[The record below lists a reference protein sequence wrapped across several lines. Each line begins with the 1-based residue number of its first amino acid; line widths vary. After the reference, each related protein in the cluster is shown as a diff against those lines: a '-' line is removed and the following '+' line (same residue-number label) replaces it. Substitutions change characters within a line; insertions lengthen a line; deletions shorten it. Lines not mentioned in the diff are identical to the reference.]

1 MIAHVPHKTM
11 IQCRTMALLRL
22 VLVFSIGVLCAADS
36 PVTSAPQFH
45 YDVRAEGWQTPGG
58 GFDMPAAVARYTTD
72 RQTLERYYATRL
84 SHERRQALEQFWA
97 TWLEFL
103 DQQVPF
109 DSLDVSGRIDW
120 LLLRAKLQQE
130 LHSSAAA
137 KKRESEIATLV
148 PFADSILSLNDDL
161 RRFAFVDGAEG
172 ALRVSRLAD
181 DLGKLTEQIIN
192 GKLTAP
198 PTAGRRAARFTE
210 SLRETLK
217 QWRDFYNGYDPVFTW
232 WVAEP
237 WKRADAALGAYATLL
252 DEKIAGVR
260 SSDKDAIVGDPVGR
274 ETVQDALAAEFIP
287 YKPEELI
294 AIGRKEF
301 AWCKEQ
307 MLACSRQLGYGDDWR
322 KALDHVK
329 DDHVK
334 PGQQPALIRD
344 LAYEAIDYVRRHDL
358 ITIPDAATN
367 TWRMEMMSPERQ
379 RMNPFFLG
387 GDTMIVSYPTDTM
400 TEEQKLMSMRGNNI
414 HFARATVFHEL
425 IPGHYLQQYM
435 SQRYRP
441 WREAFETPFWEEGWA
456 FYWEMLLWD
465 LDFPQS
471 AEDRIGMLFWRMHR
485 AARVIFSLSFH
496 LGQMTAPQAVDFLVN
511 EVGHE
516 RENAA
521 GEVRRSFES
530 DEYGPLYQ
538 CAYQLGALQFRAL
551 HAEMVDSGKLT
562 NRQFHDAVLRLNSI
576 PVEMIRASLM
586 NQKLPKRFAAQWKFY
601 DEAPPGKPVAAAQRV
616 TK

>member
-1 MIAHVPHKTM
+1 M
-11 IQCRTMALLRL
+11 
-22 VLVFSIGVLCAADS
+22 VLFSGNWRAILCAMTLSIYNLRAAES
-36 PVTSAPQFH
+36 PVTGTPHFH
-45 YDVRAEGWQTPGG
+45 YDARADGWPTPA
-58 GFDMPAAVARYTTD
+58 GFDMPAAVARYATD
-72 RQTLERYYATRL
+72 RQTLERYYNNRF
-84 SHERRQALEQFWA
+84 SPERRQALDQFTA
-97 TWLEFL
+97 NWLDVL

-109 DSLDVSGRIDW
+109 DSLDVNGRIDW
-120 LLLRAKLQQE
+120 ILLRTKLQQY
-130 LHSSAAA
+130 LRSSATMR
-137 KKRESEIATLV
+137 KREAEIARLV
-148 PFADSILSLNDDL
+148 PFADSILTLDDDL
-161 RRFAFVDGAEG
+161 RRFAFVGGAD
-172 ALRVSRLAD
+172 AAARVSRLAD
-181 DLGKLTEQIIN
+181 EVGRLTGEITN
-192 GKLTAP
+192 NKLTAP

-237 WKRADAALGAYATLL
+237 WKRSDAALSAYAMLL

-260 SSDKDAIVGDPVGR
+260 SSDKDTIVGDPVGR
-274 ETVQDALAAEFIP
+274 EAIEDALAAEFIP
-287 YKPEELI
+287 YSPEELI

-322 KALDHVK
+322 KALDRVK
-329 DDHVK
+329 NDHVK

-358 ITIPDAATN
+358 ITVPDAATN
-367 TWRMEMMSPERQ
+367 TWRMEMMSPDRQ

-387 GDTMIVSYPTDTM
+387 GDTMIVSYPTDSM

-435 SQRYRP
+435 AERYRP
-441 WREAFETPFWEEGWA
+441 WRSAFETPFWLEGWA

-465 LDFPQS
+465 LDFPRS
-471 AEDRIGMLFWRMHR
+471 PEDRIGMLFWRMHR

-530 DEYGPLYQ
+530 NEYGPLYQ

-551 HAEMVDSGKLT
+551 HAELVDSGKMT
-562 NRQFHDAVLRLNSI
+562 SRQFHDAMLKLNAI
-576 PVEMIRASLM
+576 PVEMVRASLTS
-586 NQKLPKRFAAQWKFY
+586 QKLPKAFAAKWKFY
-601 DEAPPGKPVAAAQRV
+601 AEVPLGKSVAAAN
-616 TK
+616 

>member
-1 MIAHVPHKTM
+1 ML
-11 IQCRTMALLRL
+11 ALSISL
-22 VLVFSIGVLCAADS
+22 VRAADS
-36 PVTSAPQFH
+36 PVATPPQFH
-45 YDVRAEGWQTPGG
+45 YDARAEGWQASTA
-58 GFDMPAAVARYTTD
+58 FDMPAAVARYTTD
-72 RQTLERYYATRL
+72 RQTLERYYSTRG
-84 SHERRQALEQFWA
+84 SHERQQAFDQFA
-97 TWLEFL
+97 HTWLEL
-103 DQQVPF
+103 LEQQAPF
-109 DSLDVSGRIDW
+109 DSLDVNARVDW
-120 LLLRAKLQQE
+120 LLLRAKLQHD
-130 LHSSAAA
+130 LHDSAAA
-137 KKRESEIATLV
+137 KQREVEIASLV
-148 PFADSILSLNDDL
+148 PFADSMLSLDDSL
-161 RRFAFVDGAEG
+161 RRFAFIDGAD
-172 ALRVSRLAD
+172 AATRVSKLAD
-181 DLGKLTEQIIN
+181 DLGRLTTEITS

-210 SLRETLK
+210 TLRETLK
-217 QWRDFYNGYDPVFTW
+217 QWRDFYNGYDPMFTW
-232 WVAEP
+232 WVTEP
-237 WKRADAALGAYATLL
+237 WKRADAALATYATLL
-252 DEKIAGVR
+252 DEKIAGVK
-260 SSDKDAIVGDPVGR
+260 SSDKDTIVGDPVGR
-274 ETVQDALAAEFIP
+274 EALENALAAEFIP
-287 YKPEELI
+287 YTPEELI

-307 MLACSRQLGYGDDWR
+307 MLACSRQLGYGDDWH

-329 DDHVK
+329 NDHVK

-344 LAYEAIDYVRRHDL
+344 LAYEAIDFVRRRDL
-358 ITIPDAATN
+358 ISIPDAATN

-414 HFARATVFHEL
+414 HFARSTVFHEL

-435 SQRYRP
+435 SERYRP
-441 WREAFETPFWEEGWA
+441 WRSEFSTPFWVEGWA

-465 LDFPQS
+465 LDFPRNP
-471 AEDRIGMLFWRMHR
+471 EDRIGMLFWRMHR

-530 DEYGPLYQ
+530 NDYGPLYQ

-551 HAEMVDSGKLT
+551 HAELVDSGKMT
-562 NRQFHDAVLRLNSI
+562 NRQFHNAVLKLNSM
-576 PVEMIRASLM
+576 PVELIRASLA
-586 NQKLPKRFAAQWKFY
+586 NRKLPKNFTAQWKFY
-601 DEAPPGKPVAAAQRV
+601 ERVPPGNPVTPR
-616 TK
+616 

>member
-1 MIAHVPHKTM
+1 
-11 IQCRTMALLRL
+11 MALVSGNWRATVVALA
-22 VLVFSIGVLCAADS
+22 FSIGIVRAADS
-36 PVTSAPQFH
+36 PVITAPQFR
-45 YDVRAEGWQTPGG
+45 YDARAEGWQASG
-58 GFDMPAAVARYTTD
+58 GFDMPTAVARYSTD
-72 RQTLERYYATRL
+72 RQTLERYYSTRH
-84 SHERRQALEQFWA
+84 SHERQQAVDQFAA
-97 TWLEFL
+97 TWLEVL
-103 DQQVPF
+103 DHQVPF
-109 DSLDVSGRIDW
+109 ESLDVNGRVDW
-120 LLLRAKLQQE
+120 LLLRAKLQE
-130 LHSSAAA
+130 DLRSSTAT
-137 KKRESEIATLV
+137 KKREAEIARLV
-148 PFADSILSLNDDL
+148 PFADSILSLDDDL
-161 RRFAFVDGAEG
+161 RRFAFVDGAD
-172 ALRVSRLAD
+172 AARRISTLAD
-181 DLGKLTEQIIN
+181 DLERLTAEITS

-210 SLRETLK
+210 GLRETLK
-217 QWRDFYNGYDPVFTW
+217 RWRDFYNGYDPMFTW
-232 WVAEP
+232 WVGEP
-237 WKRADAALGAYATLL
+237 WNRADTALEAYAKLL
-252 DEKIAGVR
+252 DERIAGV
-260 SSDKDAIVGDPVGR
+260 SASDKDTIVGDPVGL
-274 ETVQDALAAEFIP
+274 EAVEDALASEFIP
-287 YKPEELI
+287 YTPEELI

-307 MLACSRQLGYGDDWR
+307 MRACSRKLGYGDDWR

-329 DDHVK
+329 NDHVK

-344 LAYEAIDYVRRHDL
+344 LAYEAVDYVGRQDL

-379 RMNPFFLG
+379 RVNPFFLG

-435 SQRYRP
+435 SERYRP
-441 WREAFETPFWEEGWA
+441 WRSEFSTPFWVEGWA

-465 LDFPQS
+465 LDFPRS
-471 AEDRIGMLFWRMHR
+471 PEDRIGMLFWRMHR

-530 DEYGPLYQ
+530 NDYGPLYQ

-551 HAEMVDSGKLT
+551 HAEMVDSGKMT
-562 NRQFHDAVLRLNSI
+562 NRQFHDAVLKLNSI

-586 NQKLPKRFAAQWKFY
+586 QQKLPKNFAAQWKFY
-601 DEAPPGKPVAAAQRV
+601 EEMPPGKPVAAPRTAN
-616 TK
+616 

>member
-1 MIAHVPHKTM
+1 MTPPCGTKLY
-11 IQCRTMALLRL
+11 RLLIFL
-22 VLVFSIGVLCAADS
+22 PILSIGLHAADS
-36 PVTSAPQFH
+36 PVAGAPKFS
-45 YDVRAEGWQTPGG
+45 YDARAEGWLTPDGA
-58 GFDMPAAVARYTTD
+58 FDTPAAITRYTTD

-84 SHERRQALEQFWA
+84 SHERRQAMEDFTT
-97 TWLEFL
+97 TWLKFL

-109 DSLDVSGRIDW
+109 DSLDVNGRVDW

-130 LHSSAAA
+130 LSGFTVA
-137 KKRESEIATLV
+137 KTRESEMARLV
-148 PFADSILSLNDDL
+148 PFADSILSLDDDL
-161 RRFAFVDGAEG
+161 RRFAFIDGAD
-172 ALRVSRLAD
+172 AATRVSHLAD
-181 DLGKLTEQIIN
+181 DLGKLSEEITG
-192 GKLTAP
+192 GKLTATS
-198 PTAGRRAARFTE
+198 TAGRRAARFTE

-217 QWRDFYNGYDPVFTW
+217 QWHDFYNGYDPIFTW
-232 WVAEP
+232 WMAEP
-237 WKRADAALGAYATLL
+237 WKRADAALGAYASLL
-252 DEKIAGVR
+252 DEKVAGVR
-260 SSDKDAIVGDPVGR
+260 PSDKDTIVGDPVGR
-274 ETVQDALAAEFIP
+274 EAVMDALAAEFIP
-287 YKPEELI
+287 YTPEELI
-294 AIGRKEF
+294 AIARKEF

-322 KALDHVK
+322 KALGHVK

-344 LAYEAIDYVRRHDL
+344 LAYEAIDYVQKHGL

-414 HFARATVFHEL
+414 HFARATVLHEL
-425 IPGHYLQQYM
+425 IPGHYLQEYM
-435 SQRYRP
+435 SERYRP
-441 WREAFETPFWEEGWA
+441 WRAAFETPFWEEGWA

-465 LDFPQS
+465 LDFPRNP
-471 AEDRIGMLFWRMHR
+471 EDRIGMLFWRMHR

-516 RENAA
+516 PENAA

-530 DEYGPLYQ
+530 NEYGPLYQ

-551 HAEMVDSGKLT
+551 HAEMVDSGKMT
-562 NRQFHDAVLRLNSI
+562 NRGFHDAILKLNSI
-576 PVEMIRASLM
+576 PVEMVRAILT
-586 NQKLPKRFAAQWKFY
+586 NQKLPKGFQAQWRFY
-601 DEAPPGKPVAAAQRV
+601 EEVPPGKPVAALPAA
-616 TK
+616 KK

>member
-1 MIAHVPHKTM
+1 
-11 IQCRTMALLRL
+11 MARGNNGRRIRL
-22 VLVFSIGVLCAADS
+22 VCGLALSACVLDAADAT
-36 PVTSAPQFH
+36 VASAPRFH
-45 YDVRAEGWQTPGG
+45 YDARTDGWQTTA

-72 RQTLERYYATRL
+72 RQTLERYYSTRR
-84 SHERRQALEQFWA
+84 SRERRQAFDDFANAWLENLEQA
-97 TWLEFL
+97 
-103 DQQVPF
+103 PF
-109 DSLDVSGRIDW
+109 DGLDVNGRVDW
-120 LLLRAKLQQE
+120 LLLRARLREDQRGSE
-130 LHSSAAA
+130 AA
-137 KKRESEIATLV
+137 KKRESEMAPLV
-148 PFADSILSLNDDL
+148 PFAGSILSLDDDL
-161 RRFAFVDGAEG
+161 RRLVFIDGAD
-172 ALRVSRLAD
+172 AAARVSRLAD
-181 DLGKLTEQIIN
+181 ELGNLTAEITSGKL
-192 GKLTAP
+192 KAA

-217 QWRDFYNGYDPVFTW
+217 RWRDFYNGYDPGFTW

-237 WKRADAALGAYATLL
+237 WKRADAALAAYAVLL

-260 SSDKDAIVGDPVGR
+260 ASDKDTIVGDPVGR
-274 ETVQDALAAEFIP
+274 QAVVDALAAEFIP
-287 YKPEELI
+287 YTPEELI

-301 AWCKEQ
+301 AWCREQ
-307 MLACSRQLGYGDDWR
+307 MLACSRQMGCGDDWR
-322 KALDHVK
+322 KALDRVK

-358 ITIPDAATN
+358 VTIPAAATN

-379 RMNPFFLG
+379 RINPFFLG

-425 IPGHYLQQYM
+425 IPGHYLQQFM
-435 SQRYRP
+435 SERYRP
-441 WREAFETPFWEEGWA
+441 WRSAFDTPFWEEGWA

-465 LDFPQS
+465 LDFPRS
-471 AEDRIGMLFWRMHR
+471 PEDRIGMLFWRMHR

-530 DEYGPLYQ
+530 DDYGPLYQ
-538 CAYQLGALQFRAL
+538 CAYELGALQFRAL
-551 HAEMVDSGKLT
+551 HAEMVDSGKMT
-562 NRQFHDAVLRLNSI
+562 NRQFHDAVLQLNSI
-576 PVEMIRASLM
+576 PVEMIRASL
-586 NQKLPKRFAAQWKFY
+586 QGEKLPKSFAAQWKFY
-601 DEAPPGKPVAAAQRV
+601 AEVPPAKPAGSSRAAN
-616 TK
+616 

>member
-1 MIAHVPHKTM
+1 VIT
-11 IQCRTMALLRL
+11 
-22 VLVFSIGVLCAADS
+22 
-36 PVTSAPQFH
+36 APQFR
-45 YDVRAEGWQTPGG
+45 YDARAEGWQTSG
-58 GFDMPAAVARYTTD
+58 GFDMPTAVARYSTD
-72 RQTLERYYATRL
+72 RQTLERYYSTRH
-84 SHERRQALEQFWA
+84 SHERQQAVDQFAA
-97 TWLEFL
+97 TWLEVL
-103 DQQVPF
+103 DHQVPF
-109 DSLDVSGRIDW
+109 ESLDVNGRVDW
-120 LLLRAKLQQE
+120 LLLRAKLQE
-130 LHSSAAA
+130 DLRSSTAT
-137 KKRESEIATLV
+137 KKREAEIARLV
-148 PFADSILSLNDDL
+148 PFADSILSLDDDL
-161 RRFAFVDGAEG
+161 RRFAFVDGAD
-172 ALRVSRLAD
+172 AARRISTLAD
-181 DLGKLTEQIIN
+181 DLERLTAEITS

-210 SLRETLK
+210 GLRETLK
-217 QWRDFYNGYDPVFTW
+217 RWRDFYNGYDPMFTW
-232 WVAEP
+232 WVGEP
-237 WKRADAALGAYATLL
+237 WNRADTALEAYAKLL
-252 DEKIAGVR
+252 DERIAGV
-260 SSDKDAIVGDPVGR
+260 SASDKDTIVGDPVGL
-274 ETVQDALAAEFIP
+274 EAVEDALASEFIP
-287 YKPEELI
+287 YTPEELI

-307 MLACSRQLGYGDDWR
+307 MRACSRKLGYGDDWR

-329 DDHVK
+329 NDHVK

-344 LAYEAIDYVRRHDL
+344 LAYEAVDYVGRQDL

-379 RMNPFFLG
+379 RVNPFFLG

-435 SQRYRP
+435 SERYRP
-441 WREAFETPFWEEGWA
+441 WRSEFSTPFWVEGWA

-465 LDFPQS
+465 LDFPRS
-471 AEDRIGMLFWRMHR
+471 PEDRIGMLFWRMHR

-530 DEYGPLYQ
+530 NDYGPLYQ

-551 HAEMVDSGKLT
+551 HAEMVDSGKMT
-562 NRQFHDAVLRLNSI
+562 NRQFHDAVLKLNSI

-586 NQKLPKRFAAQWKFY
+586 QQKLPKNFAAQWKFY
-601 DEAPPGKPVAAAQRV
+601 EEMPPGKPVAAPRTAN
-616 TK
+616 

>member
-1 MIAHVPHKTM
+1 M
-11 IQCRTMALLRL
+11 LG
-22 VLVFSIGVLCAADS
+22 VLVFSLCVLHAADS
-36 PVTSAPQFH
+36 PVTSPPHFH
-45 YDVRAEGWQTPGG
+45 YDTRAEGWQTSG
-58 GFDMPAAVARYTTD
+58 GFDMPAAVVRYTTD
-72 RQTLERYYATRL
+72 RQTLERYYNNRF
-84 SHERRQALEQFWA
+84 SPERRQALDQFAANWMEV
-97 TWLEFL
+97 LE
-103 DQQVPF
+103 QQVPY
-109 DSLDVSGRIDW
+109 DSLDVNGRIDW
-120 LLLRAKLQQE
+120 LLLRAKLHQYVR
-130 LHSSAAA
+130 SSVAM
-137 KKRESEIATLV
+137 KKRESEIARLV
-148 PFADSILSLNDDL
+148 PFADSILALDDDL
-161 RRFAFVDGAEG
+161 RRFAFVDGAD
-172 ALRVSRLAD
+172 AAARVSRLAD
-181 DLGKLTEQIIN
+181 ELGRLTSEITN

-198 PTAGRRAARFTE
+198 STAGRRAARFTE

-217 QWRDFYNGYDPVFTW
+217 QWRDFYTGYDPVFTW

-260 SSDKDAIVGDPVGR
+260 SSDKDTIVGDPVGR
-274 ETVQDALAAEFIP
+274 EAVEDALASEFIP
-287 YKPEELI
+287 YTPEELI

-329 DDHVK
+329 NDHVK

-344 LAYEAIDYVRRHDL
+344 LAYEAVDYVRRHDL

-435 SQRYRP
+435 AERYRP
-441 WREAFETPFWEEGWA
+441 WRSAFETPFWVEGWA

-465 LDFPQS
+465 LDFPRS
-471 AEDRIGMLFWRMHR
+471 PEDRIGMLFWRMHR

-530 DEYGPLYQ
+530 NEYGPLYQ

-551 HAEMVDSGKLT
+551 RAELVDAGKMT
-562 NRQFHDAVLRLNSI
+562 NRQFHDAVLKLNAI
-576 PVEMIRASLM
+576 PVEMIRVSLM
-586 NQKLPKRFAAQWKFY
+586 NQKLAKGFAAQWKFY
-601 DEAPPGKPVAAAQRV
+601 AEVPPGKSVAAPRAAN
-616 TK
+616 

>member
-1 MIAHVPHKTM
+1 
-11 IQCRTMALLRL
+11 MALVSWNWRATLAA
-22 VLVFSIGVLCAADS
+22 LVFSIGILPAADS
-36 PVTSAPQFH
+36 PVISAPQFR
-45 YDVRAEGWQTPGG
+45 YDARAEEWHTST
-58 GFDMPAAVARYTTD
+58 GFGMPAAVARYSTD
-72 RQTLERYYATRL
+72 RQTLERYYSTRH
-84 SHERRQALEQFWA
+84 SHERQQAFDQFTA
-97 TWLEFL
+97 TWVEVL
-103 DQQVPF
+103 DRQVPF
-109 DSLDVSGRIDW
+109 ESLDVNGRVDW
-120 LLLRAKLQQE
+120 LLLRAKLQE
-130 LHSSAAA
+130 DLRSSTAT
-137 KKRESEIATLV
+137 KKREAEIARLV
-148 PFADSILSLNDDL
+148 PFADSILSLDDNL
-161 RRFAFVDGAEG
+161 RRFAFVDGAD
-172 ALRVSRLAD
+172 AAQRISTLAD
-181 DLGKLTEQIIN
+181 DLGKLTAEITSRE
-192 GKLTAP
+192 LTAP
-198 PTAGRRAARFTE
+198 ATAGRRAARFTE

-217 QWRDFYNGYDPVFTW
+217 RWRDFYNGYDPMFTW
-232 WVAEP
+232 WAGKP
-237 WKRADAALGAYATLL
+237 WNRADTALEAYAKLL
-252 DEKIAGVR
+252 DERIAGV
-260 SSDKDAIVGDPVGR
+260 SASDKDTIVGDPVGR
-274 ETVQDALAAEFIP
+274 EAVEDALASEFIP
-287 YKPEELI
+287 YTPEELI

-329 DDHVK
+329 NDHVK

-358 ITIPDAATN
+358 ITVPDAATN

-379 RMNPFFLG
+379 RINPFFLG
-387 GDTMIVSYPTDTM
+387 GDTMIISYPTETM

-435 SQRYRP
+435 SERYRP
-441 WREAFETPFWEEGWA
+441 WRSAFSTPFWVEGWA

-465 LDFPQS
+465 LDFPRNP
-471 AEDRIGMLFWRMHR
+471 EDRIGMLFWRMHR

-530 DEYGPLYQ
+530 NDYGPLYQ

-551 HAEMVDSGKLT
+551 HAEMVDSGKMT
-562 NRQFHDAVLRLNSI
+562 NRQFHDAMLKLNSI

-586 NQKLPKRFAAQWKFY
+586 QQKLPKNFAAQWKFY
-601 DEAPPGKPVAAAQRV
+601 EEVPPGKPVAAPRPAN
-616 TK
+616 

>member
-1 MIAHVPHKTM
+1 VV
-11 IQCRTMALLRL
+11 ALA
-22 VLVFSIGVLCAADS
+22 FSIGIVRAADS
-36 PVTSAPQFH
+36 PVITAPQFR
-45 YDVRAEGWQTPGG
+45 YDARAEGWQTSG
-58 GFDMPAAVARYTTD
+58 GFDMPTAVARYSTD
-72 RQTLERYYATRL
+72 RQTLERYYSTRH
-84 SHERRQALEQFWA
+84 SHERQQAVDQFAA
-97 TWLEFL
+97 TWLEVL
-103 DQQVPF
+103 DHQVPF
-109 DSLDVSGRIDW
+109 ESLDVNGRVDW
-120 LLLRAKLQQE
+120 LLLRAKLQE
-130 LHSSAAA
+130 DLRSSTAT
-137 KKRESEIATLV
+137 KKREAEIARLV
-148 PFADSILSLNDDL
+148 PFADSILSLDDDL
-161 RRFAFVDGAEG
+161 RRFAFVDGAD
-172 ALRVSRLAD
+172 AARRISTLAD
-181 DLGKLTEQIIN
+181 DLERLTAEITS

-210 SLRETLK
+210 GLRETLK
-217 QWRDFYNGYDPVFTW
+217 RWRDFYNGYDPMFTW
-232 WVAEP
+232 WVGEP
-237 WKRADAALGAYATLL
+237 WNRADTALEAYAKLL
-252 DEKIAGVR
+252 DERIAGV
-260 SSDKDAIVGDPVGR
+260 SASDKDTIVGDPVGL
-274 ETVQDALAAEFIP
+274 EAVEDALASEFIP
-287 YKPEELI
+287 YTPEELI

-307 MLACSRQLGYGDDWR
+307 MRACSRKLGYGDDWR

-329 DDHVK
+329 NDHVK

-344 LAYEAIDYVRRHDL
+344 LAYEAVDYVGRQDL

-379 RMNPFFLG
+379 RVNPFFLG

-435 SQRYRP
+435 SERYRP
-441 WREAFETPFWEEGWA
+441 WRSEFSTPFWVEGWA

-465 LDFPQS
+465 LDFPRS
-471 AEDRIGMLFWRMHR
+471 PEDRIGMLFWRMHR

-530 DEYGPLYQ
+530 NDYGPLYQ

-551 HAEMVDSGKLT
+551 HAEMVDSGKMT
-562 NRQFHDAVLRLNSI
+562 NRQFHDAVLKLNSI

-586 NQKLPKRFAAQWKFY
+586 QQKLPKNFAAQWKFY
-601 DEAPPGKPVAAAQRV
+601 EEMPPGKPVAAPRTAN
-616 TK
+616 

>member
-1 MIAHVPHKTM
+1 MVLFSGNWLAM
-11 IQCRTMALLRL
+11 SY
-22 VLVFSIGVLCAADS
+22 VLVFPLCVLRAADS
-36 PVTSAPQFH
+36 PVSPPRFH
-45 YDVRAEGWQTPGG
+45 YDARAEGWQTPG
-58 GFDMPAAVARYTTD
+58 GFDMPAAVARYSTD
-72 RQTLERYYATRL
+72 RQTLERYYNNRF
-84 SHERRQALEQFWA
+84 SPERRQALDQFA
-97 TWLEFL
+97 ANWLEVL
-103 DQQVPF
+103 EQQVPF
-109 DSLDVSGRIDW
+109 DSLDANGRIDW
-120 LLLRAKLQQE
+120 LLLRAKLQQY
-130 LHSSAAA
+130 LHSSAAT
-137 KKRESEIATLV
+137 KKREAEIARLV
-148 PFADSILSLNDDL
+148 PFADSILALDDDL
-161 RRFAFVDGAEG
+161 RQFAFVDGAD
-172 ALRVSRLAD
+172 AASRVSTLAD
-181 DLGKLTEQIIN
+181 ELGKLTGEITN

-217 QWRDFYNGYDPVFTW
+217 RWRDFYNGYDPVFTW

-237 WKRADAALGAYATLL
+237 WKRADEALGAYATLL

-260 SSDKDAIVGDPVGR
+260 ASDKDTIVGDPVGR
-274 ETVQDALAAEFIP
+274 EAVQDALASEFIP
-287 YKPEELI
+287 YTPEELI

-301 AWCKEQ
+301 AWSKEQ

-329 DDHVK
+329 NDHVK

-400 TEEQKLMSMRGNNI
+400 TEQQKLMSMRGNNV
-414 HFARATVFHEL
+414 HFARATAFHEL

-435 SQRYRP
+435 TERYRP
-441 WREAFETPFWEEGWA
+441 WRSAFDTPFWVEGWA
-456 FYWEMLLWD
+456 FYWETLLWD
-465 LDFPQS
+465 LDFPRS

-530 DEYGPLYQ
+530 NEYGPLYQ

-551 HAEMVDSGKLT
+551 HAEMVDTGKMT
-562 NRQFHDAVLRLNSI
+562 NRQFHDATLKLNSI

-586 NQKLPKRFAAQWKFY
+586 NEKLPKTFTARWKFY
-601 DEAPPGKPVAAAQRV
+601 EEVPPGKPGAAAPRT